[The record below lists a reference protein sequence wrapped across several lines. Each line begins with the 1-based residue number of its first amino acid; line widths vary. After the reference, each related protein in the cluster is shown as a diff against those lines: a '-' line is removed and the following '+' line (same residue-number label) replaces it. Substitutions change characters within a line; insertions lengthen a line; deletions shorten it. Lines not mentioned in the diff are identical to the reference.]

1 MNKFI
6 VGVCTL
12 MEIGC
17 VAGLAA
23 IGLKRNNDCYK
34 AQCELINEQ
43 CDHYRTKI
51 DMVFKDT
58 KIKVLEREIEEL
70 KAKYEIEDEA

>member
-12 MEIGC
+12 IEMGC
-17 VAGLAA
+17 IVALAG

-34 AQCELINEQ
+34 AEVKLGETRM
-43 CDHYRTKI
+43 D
-51 DMVFKDT
+51 
-58 KIKVLEREIEEL
+58 LAASEL
-70 KAKYEIEDEA
+70 KCFAKDLEINDLKKQLKNLQKEES